1 MSRILVTGAT
11 GVVGRAL
18 CPVLTAAGHSVRA
31 VVRGG
36 GQALPGVA
44 EKTIVADIGP
54 DTDWRAAL
62 DGIDA
67 VAHLAARVHVMNETP
82 SEGIM
87 AHRRINAEGTRRL
100 AEAAAEIGVRRLLFV
115 SSIKVYGD
123 TPGASPLTESTPPR
137 PDDPYGDSKWAGEQA
152 LAQIGARHGLQTVV
166 LRPPLV
172 YGPGVGGNM
181 LSLLKLCRSGL
192 PLPLGA
198 ADNRRSLIALGN
210 LTDAI
215 RTTLVHPAAAGQTYV
230 VRDGADLSVAG
241 LVRRLRSLMDLP
253 ARLIPAPPGLLRATL
268 TAVGRSDMAARL
280 LDSLVLDD
288 AKIRHDL
295 GWIPPLSVERGLA
308 ETVAWF
314 LAAAR

>member
-11 GVVGRAL
+11 GFVGRAL
-18 CPVLTAAGHSVRA
+18 CPVLTAAGNSVRA
-31 VVRGG
+31 AVRRDGAIPAGALETTVV
-36 GQALPGVA
+36 P
-44 EKTIVADIGP
+44 DIGP

-62 DGIDA
+62 AGIDA
-67 VAHLAARVHVMNETP
+67 VVHLAGRVHVVNEDQQAAT
-82 SEGIM
+82 
-87 AHRRINAEGTRRL
+87 AHARINTEGTRRL
-100 AEAAAEIGVRRLLFV
+100 AEAAADAGVRRMLFV

-123 TPGASPLTESTPPR
+123 LPDARPLSESAPPC
-137 PDDPYGDSKWAGEQA
+137 PDEPYGESKWAAEQA
-152 LAQIGARHGLQTVV
+152 LMRIGQTRGLETVV

-172 YGPGVGGNM
+172 HGPKVVGNM

-192 PLPLGA
+192 PLPLGG
-198 ADNRRSLIALGN
+198 ADNRRSLIALHN

-215 RTTLVHPAAAGQTYV
+215 RLALQHPAATGQTYV
-230 VRDGADLSVAG
+230 VRDGDDLSVAD
-241 LVRRLRSLMDLP
+241 LIRRLRTSMGLP
-253 ARLIPAPPGLLRATL
+253 ARLIAVPPGLLRAGL
-268 TAVGRSDMAARL
+268 TMLGRRAMAARL

-314 LAAAR
+314 LATAR